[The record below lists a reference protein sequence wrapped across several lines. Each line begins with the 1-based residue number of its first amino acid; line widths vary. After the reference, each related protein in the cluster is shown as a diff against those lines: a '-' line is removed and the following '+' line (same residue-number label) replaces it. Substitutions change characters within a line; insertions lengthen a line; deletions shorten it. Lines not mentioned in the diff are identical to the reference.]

1 MNDLTETPNKAHLWK
16 KGSSG
21 NPAGRPKGS
30 KNAISLIK
38 LQVEG
43 ELRKQMMPD
52 MQAVIAEMI
61 RQALPSTLPDGKI
74 RGGDRDMLKTLAK
87 MWVSGTVASD
97 EDAPREKIQILI
109 GKLSSP
115 PDVKGKTLVLN
126 TTDEE

>member
-1 MNDLTETPNKAHLWK
+1 MNEVTKTPKTNLWK
-16 KGSSG
+16 PGVSG

-43 ELRKQMMPD
+43 ELRAQMKPD
-52 MQAVIAEMI
+52 MQAVISEMM
-61 RQALPSTLPDGKI
+61 RQALPATLPDGKI
-74 RGGDRDMLKTLAK
+74 RPGDRDMLKTLAK

-97 EDAPREKIQILI
+97 EDAPRGKIQILI
-109 GKLSSP
+109 GKLAEAP
-115 PDVKGKTLVLN
+115 AVQGKTLVLN